1 MEDKPWVLKNEH
13 FSNGKRSYMY
23 TTKQYW
29 SISELQCD
37 STRRIISAIYN
48 RIYKNNNKEI
58 IMLTSAYIVLVIKC
72 RQINAFCYS
81 QLPHG
86 VYVYSTEN

>member
-1 MEDKPWVLKNEH
+1 MGFKKRTFL
-13 FSNGKRSYMY
+13 NGKRSYMY

-29 SISELQCD
+29 SISESQND
-37 STRRIISAIYN
+37 STRGLISA
-48 RIYKNNNKEI
+48 IYKNNNYKEI

-72 RQINAFCYS
+72 RQINAFCYIK
-81 QLPHG
+81 QPHG